1 MSCLGI
7 VWRHCMAKL
16 KSMINSL
23 HLITIIQI
31 DTAAHSATGIH
42 RSSSNDSFHISVF
55 VFTFSTDVCAHF
67 LPASMNYAPLYGLIL
82 ALGAFYAVLTRGS
95 VGVRFAFYASRC
107 ESGLNQLSLG
117 TILETRHG
125 LTRDRNN
132 HRSTLNQWKLL
143 KDTRK

>member
-42 RSSSNDSFHISVF
+42 RSSPDSFYISVF

-67 LPASMNYAPLYGLIL
+67 LPASMIYAPLYGLIL
-82 ALGAFYAVLTRGS
+82 ARGAFYAVLTRGS
-95 VGVRFAFYASRC
+95 VVVQFAFYASRC
-107 ESGLNQLSLG
+107 ESGLDQLFLG

-125 LTRDRNN
+125 LTGDRNN
-132 HRSTLNQWKLL
+132 HRSTLNQWKLV